1 MINPI
6 SPQLVEKIRQN
17 VDQQRLL
24 DTAMTLIDIPSPTL
38 SAGKVADQLAS
49 LLQDDGFEVERP
61 VANWPEAP
69 AVVVRFETGRPGRV
83 LQFDG
88 HLDTVH
94 LPFVPPRH
102 EHGNLY
108 GSGASDM

>member
-49 LLQDDGFEVERP
+49 LLQDD
-61 VANWPEAP
+61 
-69 AVVVRFETGRPGRV
+69 
-83 LQFDG
+83 
-88 HLDTVH
+88 
-94 LPFVPPRH
+94 
-102 EHGNLY
+102 
-108 GSGASDM
+108 